1 MDQLNHQ
8 QEDWDYY
15 SLLEGEKV
23 YFNRLCSNLWWAGD
37 VVVRHKHVAFAF
49 VPRQC
54 VGEKPV
60 YVHFYD

>member
-1 MDQLNHQ
+1 MG
-8 QEDWDYY
+8 
-15 SLLEGEKV
+15 SLQFTGGRKV

-37 VVVRHKHVAFAF
+37 VVVMYKHDVAFAF

-60 YVHFYD
+60 LYICISMTNFEGG

>member
-1 MDQLNHQ
+1 MEPSVGGVGSPQLSGGRKKFTSNN
-8 QEDWDYY
+8 
-15 SLLEGEKV
+15 K
-23 YFNRLCSNLWWAGD
+23 LCSNLWWAD

>member
-1 MDQLNHQ
+1 MEPSVGGVESLQLT
-8 QEDWDYY
+8 
-15 SLLEGEKV
+15 GGRKV

-37 VVVRHKHVAFAF
+37 VVVMYKHDVAFAF

-60 YVHFYD
+60 YIHFYD